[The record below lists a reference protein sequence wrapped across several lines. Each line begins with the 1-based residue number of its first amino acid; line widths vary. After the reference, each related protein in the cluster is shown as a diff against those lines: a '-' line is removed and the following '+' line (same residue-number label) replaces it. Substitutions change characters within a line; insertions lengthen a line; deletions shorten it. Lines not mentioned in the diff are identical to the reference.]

1 MTIKNTFQIFHISDL
16 HIKDSEEDKFDRR
29 VVLDPLIE
37 RVKEDRE
44 RGLRPEIVVVTG
56 DVAFQGIESEYKLA
70 KKFFSDLLGAMGLP
84 NERLF
89 IVPGNHDVNR
99 NKYPKSFGIPV
110 YKTMSDLNKEIED
123 KDDRSFLLKGMEDYF
138 TFIEDNYAHLKSM
151 HHRLVPFVHVHEADC
166 GKRIGLVGLNSAWMC
181 RKSPDERKIAIGEF
195 QVKTAME
202 ELEKKGK
209 VDLKISLFH
218 HPLTWLWPDER
229 DISRRYLNGTV
240 LLSGHLHDSV
250 GGYFH
255 DQDGEIHQFMVG
267 GAYIGSDSDWP
278 CRYQYITFDWDKG
291 KLRVDYRKF
300 VKNRRIWCV
309 ESEKGKDGK
318 AVFDMPGTGK
328 KPTPEPPRITSSDED
343 EIFKPYLQ
351 AALNEHRHL
360 PTQGFETTLR
370 IPIELERV
378 YINMHAKI
386 HAREFGFNLDGKKR
400 MQEEMCLEDLPA
412 LDMKAAFEAADR
424 FNTKDMV
431 ILGDPGS
438 GKTTLLKY
446 ILVMLVKGEGREKLG
461 IGPDIIP
468 FFASLRELK
477 DLEAEE
483 FLDFIKRCCCL
494 KDHLVPDDYLK
505 SVLAK
510 GRGIML
516 LDGLDEVASE
526 DKRIKTC
533 KWIEKARKVLPY
545 TRFVMTSRYGGYLG
559 KSRLEGN
566 LLELSIRNFT
576 PEETR
581 EFLVRWFEAVEVALH
596 PGDDE
601 NKLRKKGVDE
611 ALVLVET
618 IEKAEHLVKLAI
630 NPLLLQIIALV
641 HRDRGRLPQ
650 RRVELYEECTN
661 VLLEKWDMAKGL
673 DVLLTAHEA
682 RNILQPLAL
691 WLHEVDERRSAPL
704 DEIRKVIEDPLEDIG
719 KQDIDSEALLTNI
732 RDRSGIFMGYSGT
745 DYGFTHLSFQEY
757 LAAEQIRNKR
767 AIDTLI
773 SNYGNRWWKEVI
785 RLCLALDNPSVI
797 EEFMEKLIPT
807 DKFKKEISLAADAL
821 ADAVSKPSRPFITAL
836 HNTELA
842 PETRS
847 NVIRLLRGISSK
859 KVVQALKEVV
869 IDKDLKIARPAFEA
883 LEFLGATEG
892 IIKPAEEIP
901 KRIRTA
907 IDDSD
912 MVLVPA
918 GPFLYGSREDDP
930 EAYSDEK
937 PQRVIDLPAFYIDV
951 FPVTNKQY
959 CEFLNQKRPD
969 NDTLAKWIN
978 LTGSYSAEKCR
989 ITKGF
994 NGYIV
999 EKGQERHPVIYVSWH
1014 GAETYAMWTGK
1025 QLPSEEEWEKA
1036 ARGTEGAKY
1045 PWGNEFDSS
1054 LCNTQES
1061 GIGKTSQVD
1070 KFPKGRSPFGCFDMA
1085 GNVWEWIN
1093 SWYDEEEKRKVLRG
1107 GSGDFDRGYARCATR
1122 TGVVQG
1128 LRSDSVGFRCART
1141 L

>member
-1 MTIKNTFQIFHISDL
+1 
-16 HIKDSEEDKFDRR
+16 
-29 VVLDPLIE
+29 
-37 RVKEDRE
+37 
-44 RGLRPEIVVVTG
+44 
-56 DVAFQGIESEYKLA
+56 
-70 KKFFSDLLGAMGLP
+70 
-84 NERLF
+84 
-89 IVPGNHDVNR
+89 
-99 NKYPKSFGIPV
+99 
-110 YKTMSDLNKEIED
+110 
-123 KDDRSFLLKGMEDYF
+123 MEDYF
-138 TFIEDNYAHLKSM
+138 AFIEDNYAHLESM
-151 HHRLVPFVHVHEADC
+151 HDRLVPLVHVHKADC

-181 RKSPDERKIAIGEF
+181 RKSPDEREIAIGEF

-202 ELEKKGK
+202 ELKKKGK
-209 VDLKISLFH
+209 VDLQISLFH
-218 HPLTWLWPDER
+218 HPLNWLWPEDR
-229 DISRRYLNGTV
+229 DISRSYLNGTV
-240 LLSGHLHDSV
+240 VLSGHLHDSV

-255 DQDGEIHQFMVG
+255 DQDGEIHQFIAG
-267 GAYIGSDSDWP
+267 GAYIGSDSNWP
-278 CRYQYITFDWDKG
+278 CRYQHITFDWDKS
-291 KLRVDYRKF
+291 KLLVNYRKF
-300 VKNRRIWCV
+300 VKQKRIWCV

-328 KPTPEPPRITSSDED
+328 KPTPGPPRITSGDED
-343 EIFKPYLQ
+343 EVFKPYLQ

-370 IPIELERV
+370 VPIELERV
-378 YINMHAKI
+378 YINMRAKI
-386 HAREFGFNLDGKKR
+386 HAREFEFNLDGKKR
-400 MQEEMCLEDLPA
+400 MQEKMGMGDLPA
-412 LDMKAAFEAADR
+412 LDIKAAFEAADR

-468 FFASLRELK
+468 FFAPLRELK
-477 DLEAEE
+477 DPEAEG

-494 KDHLVPDDYLK
+494 KDHSVPDDYLK

-566 LLELSIRNFT
+566 LLELSIRDFT
-576 PEETR
+576 PEEAR
-581 EFLVRWFEAVEVALH
+581 EFLIRWFEAVEVALH
-596 PGDDE
+596 PEGDE
-601 NKLRKKGVDE
+601 NKLRKKGGDE
-611 ALVLVET
+611 ALVLVEK
-618 IEKAEHLVKLAI
+618 IEKAEHLVKLAV

-719 KQDIDSEALLTNI
+719 KQDIDSKALLTNI

-767 AIDTLI
+767 AIDTLL

-785 RLCLALDNPSVI
+785 LLCLALDNPSVI

-842 PETRS
+842 SGTRS
-847 NVIRLLRGISSK
+847 NVIRLLKGISSK
-859 KVVQALKEVV
+859 KVVHALKEVV
-869 IDKDLKIARPAFEA
+869 IDKDLKIARSAFEA
-883 LEFLGATEG
+883 LEFLGAAEG
-892 IIKPAEEIP
+892 IIKPAEEVP
-901 KRIRTA
+901 NKLRTA
-907 IDDSD
+907 IDDSE

-930 EAYSDEK
+930 EARSDEK
-937 PQRVIDLPAFYIDV
+937 PQRVIDLPAFYMDV

-978 LTGSYSAEKCR
+978 LTESLFGEKCR
-989 ITKGF
+989 ITKEL

-999 EKGQERHPVIYVSWH
+999 EKGRERHPVIYVSWH
-1014 GAETYAMWTGK
+1014 GAEAYAMWAGK
-1025 QLPSEEEWEKA
+1025 RLPSEEEWEKA

-1045 PWGNEFDSS
+1045 PWGNEFDGF
-1054 LCNTQES
+1054 LCNTEES
-1061 GIGKTSQVD
+1061 GIGGTSQVD
-1070 KFPKGRSPFGCFDMA
+1070 KFPEGRSPFGCFDMA
-1085 GNVWEWIN
+1085 GNVWEWTD
-1093 SWYDEEEKRKVLRG
+1093 SWYEKEKYRVLRG
-1107 GSGDFDRGYARCATR
+1107 GSWNFNQYNARCAYR
-1122 TGVVQG
+1122 
-1128 LRSDSVGFRCART
+1128 LRSNPKYWYFIIGFRCART
-1141 L
+1141 E

>member
-1 MTIKNTFQIFHISDL
+1 MTTKNTFQLLHISDL
-16 HIKDSEEDKFDRR
+16 HIKDSEEDKFDRG

-37 RVKEDRE
+37 RVKEDCE
-44 RGLRPEIVVVTG
+44 RGLRPEIIAVTG

-70 KKFFSDLLGAMGLP
+70 KKFFDDLLRAMELP
-84 NERLF
+84 DKRLF
-89 IVPGNHDVNR
+89 IVPGNHDVYR
-99 NKYPKSFGIPV
+99 KKYPKSVGMPV
-110 YKTMSDLNKEIED
+110 YKTMSELNKEIED
-123 KDDRSFLLKGMEDYF
+123 KDDRSFLLGGMEDYF
-138 TFIEDNYAHLKSM
+138 TFIEDNYAHLESM
-151 HHRLVPFVHVHEADC
+151 HDRLIPFVYVHEASC
-166 GKRIGLVGLNSAWMC
+166 GKSIGLVGLNSAWMC
-181 RKSPDERKIAIGEF
+181 RKSPDEREIAIGEF

-209 VDLKISLFH
+209 VDLQICLFH
-218 HPLTWLWPDER
+218 HPLNWLWPEDR
-229 DISRRYLNGTV
+229 DISRSYLNGTV
-240 LLSGHLHDSV
+240 VLSGHLHDSV

-255 DQDGEIHQFMVG
+255 DQDGEIHQFMAG
-267 GAYIGSDSDWP
+267 GAYIGSDSDCP

-300 VKNRRIWCV
+300 VKQRRIWCV
-309 ESEKGKDGK
+309 ESDKGKDGK
-318 AVFDMPGTGK
+318 AVFDMPGTV
-328 KPTPEPPRITSSDED
+328 TPEPPGTTSGDED
-343 EIFKPYLQ
+343 EVFKPYLQ

-370 IPIELERV
+370 VPIELERV
-378 YINMHAKI
+378 YINMHAKL
-386 HAREFGFNLDGKKR
+386 HAREFELNLDGKKR
-400 MQEEMCLEDLPA
+400 MQEETGLQDLSA
-412 LDMKAAFEAADR
+412 LDIKGAFEAADR

-446 ILVMLVKGEGREKLG
+446 ILVMLVKGEGGEKLG
-461 IGPDIIP
+461 IGPNIIP
-468 FFASLRELK
+468 FFAPLRELK
-477 DLEAEE
+477 DPETEG

-494 KDHLVPDDYLK
+494 KDHSVPDDYLE
-505 SVLAK
+505 SALAN
-510 GRGIML
+510 GQGIML

-533 KWIEKARKVLPY
+533 KWIERARKILPY

-559 KSRLEGN
+559 RSRLEGN
-566 LLELSIRNFT
+566 LLELSILDFT
-576 PEETR
+576 LEEAR
-581 EFLVRWFEAVEVALH
+581 EFLIRWFEAVEVALH
-596 PGDDE
+596 PEGDE
-601 NKLRKKGVDE
+601 NKLREKEGDE

-618 IEKAEHLVKLAI
+618 IEKAEHLVKLAV

-673 DVLLTAHEA
+673 NVLLTAREA

-704 DEIRKVIEDPLEDIG
+704 DEISKVIEDPLEDIG
-719 KQDIDSEALLTNI
+719 KQDVNSKALLTNI

-785 RLCLALDNPSVI
+785 LLCLALDNPSVI

-842 PETRS
+842 SETRS
-847 NVIRLLRGISSK
+847 NVIRLLKGIGSK

-869 IDKDLKIARPAFEA
+869 TDKDLKIARSAFEA
-883 LEFLGATEG
+883 LEFLGAAEG
-892 IIKPAEEIP
+892 VIKPAEEIP
-901 KRIRTA
+901 DRLKTA
-907 IDDSD
+907 IDDSE

-918 GPFLYGSREDDP
+918 GSFLYGSREDDR
-930 EAYSDEK
+930 EAHNDEK
-937 PQRVIDLPAFYIDV
+937 PQRVIDLPAFYMDV
-951 FPVTNKQY
+951 FPVTNRQY

-969 NDTLAKWIN
+969 NDTLAKWID
-978 LTGSYSAEKCR
+978 LTGSFSGEKCR
-989 ITKGF
+989 ITKGL

-999 EKGQERHPVIYVSWH
+999 EKGRERHPVIYISWH
-1014 GAETYAMWTGK
+1014 GAEAYAMWAGK
-1025 QLPSEEEWEKA
+1025 RLPSEEEWEKA

-1045 PWGNEFDSS
+1045 PWGNEFDGF
-1054 LCNTQES
+1054 LCNTRES
-1061 GIGKTSQVD
+1061 GIGRTSQVD
-1070 KFPKGRSPFGCFDMA
+1070 KFPEGRSPFGCFDMA
-1085 GNVWEWIN
+1085 GNVWEWTD
-1093 SWYDEEEKRKVLRG
+1093 SLYDEVKVNKVLRG
-1107 GSGDFDRGYARCATR
+1107 GSWIFNWCYARCA
-1122 TGVVQG
+1122 
-1128 LRSDSVGFRCART
+1128 LRSGDFPGFGDGYIGFRCART
-1141 L
+1141 LK